1 MTELNATIQTETGRI
16 DKVLTGLFND
26 YSRSQI
32 QLWLKDGAVSVNG
45 QVVKANYKVKKM
57 MKS

>member
-32 QLWLKDGAVSVNG
+32 QLWLKMVPFRSTD
-45 QVVKANYKVKKM
+45 KW
-57 MKS
+57 

>member
-45 QVVKANYKVKKM
+45 QVVKANYK
-57 MKS
+57 